1 MTFLLSK
8 IAAFSLS
15 NWKYIVIGVLLA
27 GNALFWNLWQS
38 KSEELAIF
46 RAEVNVL
53 AEQAELKAKEIEA
66 HQQKVLEDVSNAW
79 NSQLPAIRK
88 DAVDAYKRRYPNIGL
103 RLPNASSSQV
113 PGASGSSQGSNGTS
127 EEPMAACTDQFI
139 SDSAEDALKIQ
150 MWQDWAEGNR
160 LEEK

>member
-38 KSEELAIF
+38 KSAELAIF

-103 RLPNASSSQV
+103 RLPTEGGCVMPRTTGV
-113 PGASGSSQGSNGTS
+113 PQGANGTS
-127 EEPMAACTDQFI
+127 EEQVVVGAGFI
-139 SDSAEDALKIQ
+139 QDSAQDALTIEMVRK
-150 MWQDWAEGNR
+150 WVRDNNLPVR
-160 LEEK
+160 